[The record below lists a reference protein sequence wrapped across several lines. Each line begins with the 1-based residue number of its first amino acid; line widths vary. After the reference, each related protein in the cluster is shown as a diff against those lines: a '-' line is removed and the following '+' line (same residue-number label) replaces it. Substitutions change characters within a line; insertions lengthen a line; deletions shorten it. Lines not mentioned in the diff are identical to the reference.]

1 MSWQRRWR
9 RTSNL
14 RMHAKVA
21 VLLTAA
27 LERMY
32 VPAREWSRQ
41 EARLLSRLLLQ
52 ADFRVSLAQVGSFL

>member
-21 VLLTAA
+21 VLFDRRLGAHVHTGP
-27 LERMY
+27 EM
-32 VPAREWSRQ
+32 EQ

>member
-1 MSWQRRWR
+1 MDWNGSASHRRSLVRRYAPLVSWQRRWR

-27 LERMY
+27 LERIT
-32 VPAREWSRQ
+32 
-41 EARLLSRLLLQ
+41 
-52 ADFRVSLAQVGSFL
+52 